1 MDELSRISTAHCSKI
16 FVHRDFSEGTSVR
29 FQTKFPQDLDGRI
42 DRAAFDRTV
51 SRINEI
57 FVKAESLGGR
67 TYCESCM
74 ACLTAYLS
82 YLCVDTYYEK
92 CLKEISRFIEEQN
105 KTVYVPRGLM
115 LVDPVERGLRVLEI
129 CVLQDQGPR

>member
-1 MDELSRISTAHCSKI
+1 MFKRMKCDI
-16 FVHRDFSEGTSVR
+16 FFSFS
-29 FQTKFPQDLDGRI
+29 QI

-92 CLKEISRFIEEQN
+92 VSIGHSSLGMLSF
-105 KTVYVPRGLM
+105 VY
-115 LVDPVERGLRVLEI
+115 
-129 CVLQDQGPR
+129 